1 MKKFIISSFS
11 SIFINLFFLIFL
23 LIGIQNS
30 YESKKIKFLNYE
42 SAEIPI
48 SFIIG
53 TSFITGSLIGNL
65 IFSISKINSKKNKL

>member
-11 SIFINLFFLIFL
+11 SVLINLFFLIFL

-30 YESKKIKFLNYE
+30 YESKKIKFLNLE

-48 SFIIG
+48 SFIVG
-53 TSFITGSLIGNL
+53 SSFIAGSLIGNF
-65 IFSISKINSKKNKL
+65 IFSALKMDIKKQ